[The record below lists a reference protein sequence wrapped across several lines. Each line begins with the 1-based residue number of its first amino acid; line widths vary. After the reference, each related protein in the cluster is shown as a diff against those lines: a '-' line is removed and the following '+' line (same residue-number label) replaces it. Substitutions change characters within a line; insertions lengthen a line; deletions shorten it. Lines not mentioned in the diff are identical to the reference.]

1 MDLKV
6 RAPGWVRW
14 EWKDGVSAEI
24 KVLNL
29 EEYQLLQGDLR
40 EVAEGKT
47 SAEKMNQAIFRRYV
61 RAIKGL
67 TVNGN
72 AVTRPEDL
80 LDAGMGA
87 SLGLLEL
94 IVGSANQFFTVN
106 TITEEEG
113 KNSAPPP
120 AKAGEVAEEMSP
132 RFSEQ
137 DT

>member
-29 EEYQLLQGDLR
+29 EEHNLVQGEFRKVVEDK
-40 EVAEGKT
+40 E
-47 SAEKMNQAIFRRYV
+47 SAEKFGHDVFRRYV

-87 SLGLLEL
+87 HQELSLFIAFAATRFYNL
-94 IVGSANQFFTVN
+94 NFT
-106 TITEEEG
+106 TEEEG
-113 KNSAPPP
+113 KNSEPPP
-120 AKAGEVAEEMSP
+120 AEAGEVAGEMIPKSQE
-132 RFSEQ
+132 RSN
-137 DT
+137 